1 VLIFLGLPATV
12 ANGTNRVA
20 ILVQNVGAVWGFQR
34 RRLLP
39 AGWLRLAV
47 IPVLVGA
54 GAGTW
59 AATIVSDRDLERIL
73 AGLMVA
79 LAAWMVWRPLP
90 ERSGTEPPP
99 PTGAGRLAFVA
110 GALGIGLYGGF
121 IQAGVGF
128 VILAV
133 TTAAGLDMVRG
144 NALKV
149 TLVLVFTP
157 LSLALFARAGMV
169 DWTLGA
175 ALALGNLLGG
185 QLGVHLTAVRGQ
197 RWVRKVVTVAVVL
210 FAVRLWFGS

>member
-1 VLIFLGLPATV
+1 
-12 ANGTNRVA
+12 
-20 ILVQNVGAVWGFQR
+20 
-34 RRLLP
+34 
-39 AGWLRLAV
+39 
-47 IPVLVGA
+47 
-54 GAGTW
+54 
-59 AATIVSDRDLERIL
+59 
-73 AGLMVA
+73 
-79 LAAWMVWRPLP
+79 
-90 ERSGTEPPP
+90 
-99 PTGAGRLAFVA
+99 VA

-197 RWVRKVVTVAVVL
+197 RWVRTVVTVAVIL